1 MKPVLSVL
9 LVTLAFCC
17 YEANAGDVCPNVVAD
32 VAGLFFIPTFIY
44 KSSLQKYNA
53 PAEAVEAKLTVK
65 ECIDKISLWNRLRVL
80 GALTRVL
87 NECNR

>member
-9 LVTLAFCC
+9 LLTLAFCC
-17 YEANAGDVCPNVVAD
+17 YEANAGDVCPNVVTE
-32 VAGLFFIPTFIY
+32 VGGLFFIPTFIY
-44 KSSLQKYNA
+44 KSSLQKYDA

-65 ECIDKISLWNRLRVL
+65 KCIDNISLWNRLRVL

-87 NECNR
+87 KECNS

>member
-17 YEANAGDVCPNVVAD
+17 YEENAGDVCPNVVHE
-32 VAGLFFIPTFIY
+32 VVELFLHPAFIY
-44 KSSLQKYNA
+44 KQSFQKYDA

-65 ECIDKISLWNRLRVL
+65 KCTDNVSFWNRLRVIGTL
-80 GALTRVL
+80 SRVVKK
-87 NECNR
+87 CNR